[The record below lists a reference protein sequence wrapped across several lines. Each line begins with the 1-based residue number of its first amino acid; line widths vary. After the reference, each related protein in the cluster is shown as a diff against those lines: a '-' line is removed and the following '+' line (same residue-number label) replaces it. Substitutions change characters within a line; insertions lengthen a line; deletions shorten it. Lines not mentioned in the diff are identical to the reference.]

1 MVMRYLNWEN
11 SELGNFIMGWGAPDE
26 DNVWKIDEDGTWLLD
41 DEILNVDTKETTFH
55 KVREDQNGGGT
66 YMIALNGQWMK
77 TDDKQNFDQIDPRV
91 DRVSVYDYWPV
102 GEDGTFSDEGIKLS
116 WGCYTAPAKDISMH
130 TVTWDPNQ
138 EITITK
144 QTITDMI
151 ETEWARM
158 ITAGTEAECEEL
170 FVAARDNCNGMGL
183 GEMTEYVKS
192 QYEANIAK
200 FEGK

>member
-1 MVMRYLNWEN
+1 
-11 SELGNFIMGWGAPDE
+11 
-26 DNVWKIDEDGTWLLD
+26 
-41 DEILNVDTKETTFH
+41 
-55 KVREDQNGGGT
+55 
-66 YMIALNGQWMK
+66 
-77 TDDKQNFDQIDPRV
+77 
-91 DRVSVYDYWPV
+91 
-102 GEDGTFSDEGIKLS
+102 
-116 WGCYTAPAKDISMH
+116 MH